1 MTNRVERELVRLYEK
16 LDKKYD
22 FTAMKK
28 LYNSGSINELISVLW
43 SVDIQNALSFWFA
56 ARIRTVD
63 PNCAMS
69 TKKVTSDVIMN
80 EIYNDLGI
88 TIPHRTIADII
99 SRIINAD
106 DMIQG
111 YNTEMISDPVFS
123 FNNVELIELSEY
135 SIMKLFIAQPM
146 SGVPDEEVEK
156 IREKVTELMIDK
168 YGSCVEIVDQFHI
181 PEEEM
186 PDEPLERPG
195 IHLLGRSIQFLADV
209 DHVVFVGDFLH
220 AKGCCVELAVCK
232 EYGIPFE
239 VCDIDKLLATDQR
252 DNSNDWL

>member
-1 MTNRVERELVRLYEK
+1 MNNKVERELVCLYEK
-16 LDKKYD
+16 LNEKYD
-22 FTAMKK
+22 LKSMKI
-28 LYNSGSINELISVLW
+28 SGSIDGINSILPD
-43 SVDIQNALSFWFA
+43 DIQTALKFWFSV
-56 ARIRTVD
+56 RIRKVSND
-63 PNCAMS
+63 RS
-69 TKKVTSDVIMN
+69 RVTSRMIKDA
-80 EIYNDLGI
+80 IYEDLGMSL
-88 TIPHRTIADII
+88 PHKMIGGIMLGII
-99 SRIINAD
+99 GKDNIMTND
-106 DMIQG
+106 GFEPWDQ
-111 YNTEMISDPVFS
+111 VFL
-123 FNNVELIELSEY
+123 FENVELVELSEY
-135 SIMKLFIAQPM
+135 STMKIFIAQPM

-220 AKGCCVELAVCK
+220 AKGCCVELVVCK

-239 VCDIDKLLATDQR
+239 VCDICIESPA
-252 DNSNDWL
+252 